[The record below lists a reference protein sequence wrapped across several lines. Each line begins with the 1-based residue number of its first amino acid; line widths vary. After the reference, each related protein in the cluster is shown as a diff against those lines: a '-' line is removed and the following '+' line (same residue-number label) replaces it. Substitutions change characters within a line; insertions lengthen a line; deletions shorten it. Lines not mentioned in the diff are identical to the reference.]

1 MLIRNETDQKIR
13 LCSQSVLNG
22 DSSLMNG
29 EGRLMNGNLEDVH
42 EPEEEESDES
52 SDDLHQNSSSPR
64 HPRHQQLQLANNI
77 SLISKQAATMLAEI
91 PGETL
96 EKKLAAILAQ
106 NQALQA
112 SVKAVSGELEEERAR
127 YGELSETMS
136 SRSVHLTTEMEAEIQ
151 RKWNFV
157 KVCSGNI

>member
-1 MLIRNETDQKIR
+1 MLIRNEADQKIR

-22 DSSLMNG
+22 DSSLLNG

-42 EPEEEESDES
+42 DPEEEEEGSL
-52 SDDLHQNSSSPR
+52 DDLHQNSSSSH
-64 HPRHQQLQLANNI
+64 HPRQQLQLANNI

-106 NQALQA
+106 NQSLQA

-127 YGELSETMS
+127 YGELSETLS

-151 RKWNFV
+151 RK
-157 KVCSGNI
+157 

>member
-1 MLIRNETDQKIR
+1 MLIRNEADQKIR

-22 DSSLMNG
+22 DSSLLNG

-42 EPEEEESDES
+42 EPEEEDEGS

-64 HPRHQQLQLANNI
+64 HPRHQLQLANNI

-127 YGELSETMS
+127 YGELSETLS

-151 RKWNFV
+151 RK
-157 KVCSGNI
+157 

>member
-1 MLIRNETDQKIR
+1 MLIRNEADQKIR

-22 DSSLMNG
+22 DSSLLNG

-42 EPEEEESDES
+42 EPEEEEADES

-64 HPRHQQLQLANNI
+64 HPRHQLQLANNI

-127 YGELSETMS
+127 YGELSETLS

-151 RKWNFV
+151 RK
-157 KVCSGNI
+157 